1 MQTRRPSLAP
11 PPNVSR
17 SASPRPTWSTAQR
30 LSPALARTPSDKNLN
45 HEPRSTAQRPG
56 SALTRT
62 QSSSTGLG
70 REPWSTAQR
79 PAPAL
84 TRSPSVN
91 NLNREPRSTAQR
103 PGSALARTPSV
114 SNLNRE
120 PGSITQRPGST
131 LTRTP
136 SSGGGLGREP
146 WSTAQRPGSALARTP
161 SSGGGPGSEQPPS
174 RSPMPSRGRSPMPS
188 RGRSP
193 MPSSRDTGY
202 RIAHVNYRE
211 ADADTLLPPVQKCAF
226 EVPISSARYEVT
238 GDLEIDTDVG
248 CEAHSVLH
256 AVDPTV
262 QHADAESQ
270 TDHVPGFGEVAPE
283 VSAKNVLK
291 LLNRAR
297 CNPKSMAGLLERR
310 ALLVDA
316 TDRIEK
322 ADRVFLQLAE
332 GRKAVDNCIR
342 VMLLATPVPELT
354 LSAELTRAA
363 QDHVEDLG
371 PKGLTGHT
379 GSAGDSTW
387 KRVARHCEW
396 RVHCAENID
405 YMSTSAPEIVLSM
418 LVDDDV
424 PSRGHRKMILKSDF
438 TKVNMQ

>member
-1 MQTRRPSLAP
+1 
-11 PPNVSR
+11 
-17 SASPRPTWSTAQR
+17 
-30 LSPALARTPSDKNLN
+30 
-45 HEPRSTAQRPG
+45 
-56 SALTRT
+56 
-62 QSSSTGLG
+62 
-70 REPWSTAQR
+70 
-79 PAPAL
+79 
-84 TRSPSVN
+84 
-91 NLNREPRSTAQR
+91 
-103 PGSALARTPSV
+103 
-114 SNLNRE
+114 
-120 PGSITQRPGST
+120 
-131 LTRTP
+131 
-136 SSGGGLGREP
+136 
-146 WSTAQRPGSALARTP
+146 
-161 SSGGGPGSEQPPS
+161 
-174 RSPMPSRGRSPMPS
+174 
-188 RGRSP
+188 

-438 TKVNMQ
+438 TKVGIAYGPHKDYGTICVLIFAVWVGPKMDPGVRKVSCSGVEMSDELAQLLDSTPFGEKFGSAAAAMLRQGGEVLAERKWDGKSGELKVVLTHNGANGRTTRTLKGKWKS